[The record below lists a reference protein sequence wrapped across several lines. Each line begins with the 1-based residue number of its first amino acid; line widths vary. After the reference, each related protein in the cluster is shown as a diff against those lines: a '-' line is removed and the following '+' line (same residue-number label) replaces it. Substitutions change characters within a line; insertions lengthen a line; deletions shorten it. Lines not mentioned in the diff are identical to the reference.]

1 MKKKR
6 LLIWL
11 FALIGLP
18 AMAQYVVTVG
28 GVLETPGFNDGPAL
42 SARFFN
48 PHGIDVDS
56 AGNVYVADRFN
67 HTIRK
72 ITADGQVITLAGKAG
87 VKGDTDGPALS
98 ARFNEPWGLC
108 VDKFGNVFVADTR
121 NNKIRKITPNG
132 TVTTF
137 AGSGN
142 FGSSDGVG
150 VTASFGNPTGIDVD
164 DQGNLYVAD
173 HLTHIIRKITPQ
185 GQVTTIAGFP
195 YIPGD
200 ADGQGTGAQFWRPYG
215 LCLDNDGNI
224 IVADEWNHK
233 IRKVT
238 PDGIVTTI
246 AGTGE
251 PGHVNGAATQA
262 QFNYPWDVTVDGN
275 GNIYV
280 GDGYNYVVRKITPQ
294 GFVTTVAGTPLE
306 IGGSDG
312 PALEATF
319 GGVTGLSWRAGSGEI
334 FLADA
339 YNNLVRKLVLED
351 SSLTLLNLTPPK
363 VCANTTIHLQAAP
376 DYYDFYRFFVNG
388 DLVQD
393 SGDPVFLANNW
404 TPGTYDIYV
413 ESAYLGDLLISN
425 TVTITVLPDAEPT
438 ISVVGDLTFYEGD
451 SVTLVASGSGVF
463 LWNTGDTTQSITVYE
478 SGEYWVEVYSD
489 YYCPGASD
497 PVTVTVL
504 PSPTTPQVTVEGD
517 TLLCPGESTL
527 LISSFDQNVQWYRD
541 GWPIDGA
548 QSPQLIVTQ
557 AGIYQVQATDPNS
570 GVTAF
575 SEEVIIDQAEGPLF
589 DFSVLPATSAHT
601 GDTLWFYADGS
612 DTYYYEWSFGDGAFG
627 TGLETFHRYDLAGTF
642 DVSLLAET
650 VEGCRD
656 TLVKQDYITIT
667 DPGNTGNTGG
677 NNTGGT
683 TTPPPPPPDPGT
695 DTGEL
700 FIPTAF
706 TPNGDGRNDR
716 FRPRGAI
723 DGTFRMYIFN
733 QWGEQIYFTQDPVAG
748 WDGTRNG
755 LPVHNGTYVY
765 LIYIEPT
772 GEPRRAY
779 SGHVTLIR

>member
-1 MKKKR
+1 MKKQ
-6 LLIWL
+6 LNLIWL
-11 FALIGLP
+11 FALLAWP
-18 AMAQYVVTVG
+18 LAAQYVVTVG

-56 AGNVYVADRFN
+56 VGNVYVADRFN

-72 ITADGQVITLAGKAG
+72 ITTDGQVITLAGKAG
-87 VKGDTDGPALS
+87 VKGDIDGPGNV

-108 VDKFGNVFVADTR
+108 VDQYGNVFVADTR
-121 NNKIRKITPNG
+121 NNKIRKITPSGN
-132 TVTTF
+132 VSTF

-150 VTASFGNPTGIDVD
+150 VLASFGNPTGIDVD

-215 LCLDNDGNI
+215 LTLDNEGNI

-238 PDGIVTTI
+238 PDGIVTTL

-251 PGHVNGAATQA
+251 VGHVNGTANQA
-262 QFNYPWDVTVDGN
+262 QFNYPWDVTVDAA

-294 GFVTTVAGTPLE
+294 GIVTTVAGVPLQT
-306 IGGSDG
+306 GGIDG

-319 GGVTGLSWRAGSGEI
+319 SGVTGVAWCAGTGEI

-339 YNNLVRKLVLED
+339 YNHLVRKLVLE
-351 SSLTLLNLTPPK
+351 STSLALLNLSPTQ
-363 VCANTTIHLQAAP
+363 VCRGSTIQLLAVP
-376 DYYDFYRFFVNG
+376 DYYDFYRFYVNG
-388 DLVQD
+388 AVAQD
-393 SGDPVFLANNW
+393 SGDPVFTDTDW
-404 TPGTYDIYV
+404 SPGTYEIFAQ
-413 ESAYLGDLLISN
+413 SAYLGEQFTSD
-425 TVTITVLPDAEPT
+425 TVTIVVLPEAEPT

-451 SVTLVASGSGVF
+451 SVTLVASGAGTF
-463 LWNTGDTTQSITVYE
+463 LWNTGDTTQAITVYD
-478 SGEYWVEVYSD
+478 SGEYWVEMYSD
-489 YYCPGASD
+489 EYCPGTSE

-504 PSPTTPQVTVEGD
+504 PAPTAPQVSVEGD
-517 TLLCPGESTL
+517 TLLCPGEHTML
-527 LISSFDQNVQWYRD
+527 VSSFDLDVQWYRD

-548 QSPQLIVTQ
+548 QTPQLIVTQ
-557 AGIYQVQATDPNS
+557 PGIYQVKATDPNS

-575 SEEVIIDQAEGPLF
+575 SDEVIIELAEGPVF
-589 DFSVLPATSAHT
+589 DFSVRPQPQGQT
-601 GDTLWFYADGS
+601 GDTLWFYAEGA
-612 DTYYYEWSFGDGAFG
+612 DTYYYEWDFGDGAFG
-627 TGLETFHRYDLAGTF
+627 TGIETFHRYDLAGTF
-642 DVSLLAET
+642 DVGLIAET

-667 DPGNTGNTGG
+667 EPG
-677 NNTGGT
+677 NTGGT
-683 TTPPPPPPDPGT
+683 TDPPPPLPDPGT

-723 DGTFRMYIFN
+723 DGNFRMYIFN
-733 QWGEQIYFTQDPVAG
+733 QWGEQIYFTQDPVTG

-772 GEPRRAY
+772 GAPRRAW

>member
-1 MKKKR
+1 MKKEKYIR
-6 LLIWL
+6 ILLLITT
-11 FALIGLP
+11 ACMSI
-18 AMAQYVVTVG
+18 AVSAQTVVTVA
-28 GVLETPGFNDGPAL
+28 GVVETPGFNDGPAL

-56 AGNVYVADRFN
+56 MGNVYVADRFN

-72 ITADGQVITLAGKAG
+72 ITVDGQVITLAGKAG
-87 VKGDTDGPALS
+87 VKGDTDGPGLS

-108 VDKFGNVFVADTR
+108 VDKFGNIFVADTR
-121 NNKIRKITPNG
+121 NNKIRKITPSGN
-132 TVTTF
+132 VTTF

-150 VTASFGNPTGIDVD
+150 VSASFGNPTGIDVD
-164 DQGNLYVAD
+164 SVGNLYVAD

-185 GQVTTIAGFP
+185 GEVTTIAGFP

-215 LCLDNDGNI
+215 LCLDYDGNI

-246 AGTGE
+246 AGTGNV
-251 PGHVNGAATQA
+251 GLVNGPALAAE
-262 QFNYPWDVTVDGN
+262 FNYPWDVTVDPQ

-280 GDGYNYVVRKITPQ
+280 GDGYNYVVRKISPQ
-294 GFVTTVAGTPLE
+294 GVVSTLAGVPLE
-306 IGGSDG
+306 TGGTDG

-319 GGVTGLSWRAGSGEI
+319 KGVTDVAWYPQAGELY
-334 FLADA
+334 LADA
-339 YNNLVRKLVLED
+339 YNHTVRKIVFD
-351 SSLTLLNLTPPK
+351 DQFLTLINMTGGE
-363 VCANTTIHLQAAP
+363 VCAGSVVHLRASP
-376 DYYDFYRFFVNG
+376 EYYDFYRFYVNGNLVQEGGDHVFQTSDWSPGTYEVYVEAGNNG
-388 DLVQD
+388 DLL
-393 SGDPVFLANNW
+393 S
-404 TPGTYDIYV
+404 
-413 ESAYLGDLLISN
+413 SN
-425 TVTITVLPDAEPT
+425 TVTITVLPEAQPA

-451 SVTLVASGSGVF
+451 SVTLVASGGAGTYV
-463 LWNTGDTTQSITVYE
+463 WNTGDTTQTLTVYE
-478 SGEYWVEVYSD
+478 AGD
-489 YYCPGASD
+489 YYVQFFGDNVCPGLSEV
-497 PVTVTVL
+497 VTVTVL
-504 PSPTTPQVTVEGD
+504 PAPGIPVITVQGD
-517 TLLCPGESTL
+517 TLLCPGETTTL
-527 LISSFDQNVQWYRD
+527 VSSFTQNVQWYRD

-548 QSPQLIVTQ
+548 NSPSLTVSQTGV
-557 AGIYQVQATDPNS
+557 YQVQAEDPNS
-570 GVTAF
+570 QTLAF
-575 SEEVIIDQAEGPLF
+575 SDPVIVDVIQLPAF
-589 DFSVLPATSAHT
+589 DFSAWPLAVAT
-601 GDTLWFYADGS
+601 GDTTWFQADGP
-612 DTYYYEWSFGDGAFG
+612 DTWYYEWHFGDGGIG
-627 TGLETFHRYDLAGTF
+627 TGKDTWHAWAEAGTY
-642 DVSLLAET
+642 DVTLVIESDA
-650 VEGCRD
+650 GCRD
-656 TLVKQDYITIT
+656 TLLKAGLVEVQAA
-667 DPGNTGNTGG
+667 GNP
-677 NNTGGT
+677 
-683 TTPPPPPPDPGT
+683 TPPPPPPDPGT

-723 DGTFRMYIFN
+723 DGSFRMYIFN

>member
-1 MKKKR
+1 MKKQ
-6 LLIWL
+6 LNLIWL
-11 FALIGLP
+11 FALLAWPI
-18 AMAQYVVTVG
+18 AAQYVVTVG
-28 GVLETPGFNDGPAL
+28 GVIETPGFNDGPAL

-56 AGNVYVADRFN
+56 VGNVYVADRFN

-72 ITADGQVITLAGKAG
+72 ITTDGQVITLAGKAG
-87 VKGDTDGPALS
+87 VKGDTDGPGNV

-108 VDKFGNVFVADTR
+108 VDRFGNVFVADTR
-121 NNKIRKITPNG
+121 NNKIRKITPSGN
-132 TVTTF
+132 VTTF

-150 VTASFGNPTGIDVD
+150 VLSSFGNPTGIDVD

-195 YIPGD
+195 YIPGN

-215 LCLDNDGNI
+215 LTLDNDGNI

-238 PDGIVTTI
+238 PDGIVTTL
-246 AGTGE
+246 AGTGNVGLIDGPVVTAE
-251 PGHVNGAATQA
+251 
-262 QFNYPWDVTVDGN
+262 FNYPWDVTTDAE

-280 GDGYNYVVRKITPQ
+280 GDGYNYVVRKITPD
-294 GFVTTVAGTPLE
+294 GVVSTLAGVPLE
-306 IGGSDG
+306 TGGNDG

-319 GGVTGLSWRAGSGEI
+319 KGVTGVVWHHQSGQLY
-334 FLADA
+334 LADA
-339 YNNLVRKLVLED
+339 YNHTVRKVVFDAQFL
-351 SSLTLLNLTPPK
+351 SLSNLTGGQ
-363 VCANTTIHLQAAP
+363 VCAGSMVHLRAAP
-376 DYYDFYRFFVNG
+376 EDYDFYRFYVNG
-388 DLVQD
+388 TVVQEG
-393 SGDPVFLANNW
+393 GDPVFQTSDWA
-404 TPGTYDIYV
+404 PGTYEV
-413 ESAYLGDLLISN
+413 FAEAGNSGELLTSN
-425 TVTITVLPDAEPT
+425 TVLITVLPEAQPS
-438 ISVVGDLTFYEGD
+438 ISVVGELTFYEGD
-451 SVTLVASGSGVF
+451 SVVLVAGGGAGTYV
-463 LWNTGDTTQSITVYE
+463 WNTGDTTQTLTVYT
-478 SGEYWVEVYSD
+478 SGEYYVQFFGD
-489 YYCPGASD
+489 NTCPGLSEV
-497 PVTVTVL
+497 VTVTVL
-504 PSPTTPQVTVEGD
+504 SAPTAPQVSVEGD
-517 TLLCPGESTL
+517 TLLCPGEQVT
-527 LISSFDQNVQWYRD
+527 LISSFNLDVQWYRD

-548 QSPQLIVTQ
+548 QAPQLIVTQ
-557 AGIYQVQATDPNS
+557 PGIYQVKATDPNS

-575 SEEVIIDQAEGPLF
+575 SEEVNIELAEGPTF
-589 DFSVLPATSAHT
+589 DFSVLPQPAAQT

-612 DTYYYEWSFGDGAFG
+612 DTYYYEWNFGDGAFG
-627 TGLETFHRYDLAGTF
+627 TGIETFHRYDLAGTF
-642 DVSLLAET
+642 DISLIAET

-656 TLVKQDYITIT
+656 TLTKAGYVTISQST
-667 DPGNTGNTGG
+667 NTGG
-677 NNTGGT
+677 NTD
-683 TTPPPPPPDPGT
+683 PPPPPPDPDPGT
-695 DTGEL
+695 DMGEL

-723 DGTFRMYIFN
+723 DGNFRMYIFN